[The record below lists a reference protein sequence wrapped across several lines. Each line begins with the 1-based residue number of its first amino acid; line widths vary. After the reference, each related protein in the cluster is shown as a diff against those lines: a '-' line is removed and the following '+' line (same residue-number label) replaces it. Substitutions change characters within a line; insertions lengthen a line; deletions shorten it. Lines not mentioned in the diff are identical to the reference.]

1 MLKDAGLVFNGNC
14 ECKAIAMY
22 SHSGEK
28 GHLIQ
33 EKNSLCKVGDHSE
46 KQESPKLELNKL
58 KNIPSRQPMG
68 LLHLQKPPVAKYLIQ
83 HHSQDTNANT

>member
-28 GHLIQ
+28 VQ
-33 EKNSLCKVGDHSE
+33 VKNSPILYKRKTLYVRKGDHSK

-58 KNIPSRQPMG
+58 KNVPSRQPMS
-68 LLHLQKPPVAKYLIQ
+68 LLHLQK
-83 HHSQDTNANT
+83 SW